1 MEPVTRIL
9 GLPSI
14 IHNDMVRPL
23 KVHHL
28 SRSQF
33 IPISLE
39 EAWPFFSTP
48 RNLEALTPGFLHFR
62 ILSEVPDEIYSGL
75 IISYKIAAL
84 LSIPMTWVT
93 EIKHVVPLRQ
103 FVDEQRLG
111 PFRFWFHEHRFTP
124 VEGGIIMDDRVSYAM
139 PMGLLGEIAHHL
151 LIKRRLEAIFN
162 YRRTTISERWTAHP
176 AISGQSSRN

>member
-1 MEPVTRIL
+1 M
-9 GLPSI
+9 
-14 IHNDMVRPL
+14 

-33 IPISLE
+33 IPVSLE

-48 RNLEALTPGFLHFR
+48 RNLEAITPGFLHFR

-124 VEGGIIMDDRVSYAM
+124 VEGGIVMDDLVTYAM
-139 PMGLLGEIAHHL
+139 PMGVLGEIAHRL
-151 LIKRRLEAIFN
+151 LIKRRLETIFD
-162 YRRTTISERWTAHP
+162 YRRTTITGLWTAH
-176 AISGQSSRN
+176 AGISEQPSHS

>member
-1 MEPVTRIL
+1 M
-9 GLPSI
+9 
-14 IHNDMVRPL
+14 

-48 RNLEALTPGFLHFR
+48 RNLEAITPGFLHFR

-111 PFRFWFHEHRFTP
+111 PFRFWFHEHRFRP
-124 VEGGIIMDDRVSYAM
+124 VEGGIVMDDLVTYAM
-139 PMGLLGEIAHHL
+139 PMGVLGEIAHRL
-151 LIKRRLEAIFN
+151 LIKRRLETIFDF
-162 YRRTTISERWTAHP
+162 RRTTITGLWTAH
-176 AISGQSSRN
+176 AEISEQPSRS

>member
-1 MEPVTRIL
+1 M
-9 GLPSI
+9 
-14 IHNDMVRPL
+14 

-48 RNLEALTPGFLHFR
+48 RNLESLTPGFLHFR

-124 VEGGIIMDDRVSYAM
+124 VEGGIVMDDLVTYVM
-139 PMGLLGEIAHHL
+139 PMGVLGEIAHRL
-151 LIKRRLEAIFN
+151 LIKRRLETIFDF
-162 YRRTTISERWTAHP
+162 RRTTITGLWSAHAGISEQP
-176 AISGQSSRN
+176 SRS